1 MKRQNLILIILA
13 ISFLFIGLGAN
24 KIYSH
29 SDPKACS
36 KACCAKSSSHSS
48 HSEKASGT
56 KSDSTLP
63 PVEHK
68 IKKEEIGKKEVC
80 VMCNMAVTVS
90 KKTPALDYKG
100 KTYYFCDK
108 NEKKEFSENAAEYVS
123 KDDSTQAKS
132 PQYGFEA
139 VCSVCGMKLKVEKN
153 TPSLVYK
160 GKTYYFMNEAHKKMF
175 EKDPEKYLK

>member
-1 MKRQNLILIILA
+1 MKKQNLILIIILA
-13 ISFLFIGLGAN
+13 LSFLSLGVGTD
-24 KIYSH
+24 KIFSQ
-29 SDPKACS
+29 SDAQACT
-36 KACCAKSSSHSS
+36 KACCSSSSSHS
-48 HSEKASGT
+48 HSEKTSPA
-56 KSDSTLP
+56 KSDSAAP

-68 IKKEEIGKKEVC
+68 IQKEEIGKKEVC
-80 VMCNMAVTVS
+80 VMCKMTVVVS
-90 KKTPALDYKG
+90 KKTPALDYQG

-108 NEKKEFSENAAEYVS
+108 NEKKEFSRNPQAFVPNA
-123 KDDSTQAKS
+123 DSTLPAT
-132 PQYGFEA
+132 PRFGFEA

>member
-1 MKRQNLILIILA
+1 MKKQNLILIILA
-13 ISFLFIGLGAN
+13 ISFLFLGVGTD
-24 KIYSH
+24 KIFSL
-29 SDPKACS
+29 SDAKACT
-36 KACCAKSSSHSS
+36 KACS
-48 HSEKASGT
+48 HSEKTSEA
-56 KSDSTLP
+56 KSDSAAP

-80 VMCNMAVTVS
+80 VMCNMTVTVS
-90 KKTPALDYKG
+90 KKTPALDYQG

-108 NEKKEFSENAAEYVS
+108 NEKKGFSANPGKYVS
-123 KDDSTQAKS
+123 TVDSTQITS

-139 VCSVCGMKLKVEKN
+139 VCPVCGMKLKVEKN
-153 TPSLVYK
+153 TPSFIYK